1 MKGKEN
7 FEAAISVG
15 VMDNLLCI
23 FSKKQQ
29 TTYFLDVAALF
40 SDDTRVFREIVEM
53 YEPIGDASVP
63 HIHGESLSFLAPSY
77 FLDTNGAG
85 RLYEVSLSLPR
96 LIKAVPPTACI
107 IPFLLR
113 RNGSKT
119 TIRDQIMERFSNL
132 IEMKDMASL
141 RKWFAVI
148 VDQYSECDTAI
159 NFDVERVIEMETTA
173 PSVHNSKSVSLIT
186 NCSLLAQDD
195 IGDSHGILSPE
206 VGSDPVLTQVEV
218 LQMILLPHCK
228 LAIDKGDFKKMK
240 FISSLSIHYLV
251 ELERRFLT
259 PCAALQ
265 CLVIALLWRTGQAS
279 ELVAFLSSQ
288 RAQWTITRRRRQLD
302 LPTVNQMYFEDPAGV
317 DFAETLFQIA
327 TTNCVDKG
335 ENEES
340 ISLLNLAVY
349 HW

>member
-1 MKGKEN
+1 MKGQSSDN
-7 FEAAISVG
+7 IEAAISVG

-23 FSKKQQ
+23 FSKKQE

-40 SDDTRVFREIVEM
+40 SDDTRVFREIIEL
-53 YEPIGDASVP
+53 YEHIGDTSVP
-63 HIHGESLSFLAPSY
+63 HIHGENLSFLAPSY
-77 FLDTNGAG
+77 FLDTNGQG
-85 RLYEVSLSLPR
+85 LLYEVSLSLPQ
-96 LIKAVPPTACI
+96 LMKAVPPTACV

-113 RNGSKT
+113 RHGSKA
-119 TIRDQIMERFSNL
+119 TIRDQLMERFSNL

-141 RKWFAVI
+141 RTWFAVI

-159 NFDVERVIEMETTA
+159 NFDVERVIEMETMAT
-173 PSVHNSKSVSLIT
+173 SGHNLTSVSLIT
-186 NCSLLAQDD
+186 KCSLLAQDD
-195 IGDSHGILSPE
+195 IGDSNGMVLPPE
-206 VGSDPVLTQVEV
+206 GGSAVLTQVEV

-228 LAIDKGDFKKMK
+228 LAIDKGDSQTLK

-265 CLVIALLWRTGQAS
+265 CLVIALLWRTGQSS
-279 ELVAFLSSQ
+279 ELVAFVSSQ

-335 ENEES
+335 ENEEYY
-340 ISLLNLAVY
+340 LLDV
-349 HW
+349 HWR